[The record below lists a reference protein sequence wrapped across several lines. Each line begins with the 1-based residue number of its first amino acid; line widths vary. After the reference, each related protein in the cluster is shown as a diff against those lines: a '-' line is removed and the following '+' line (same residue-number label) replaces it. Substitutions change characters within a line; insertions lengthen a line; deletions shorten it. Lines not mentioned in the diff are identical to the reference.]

1 MTSQQQ
7 PTVVV
12 TSHLPVVSVGSL
24 TPNQLAQTLVK
35 QAGGSKTVTQA
46 VATGTTG
53 INPSRLTPQQ
63 INILKQQA
71 LMKKNANNKQL
82 QGINPTSVSGGS
94 AAGTTV
100 SGQKVSIA
108 VTPSGVT
115 LATLANSM
123 PVTVVTQ
130 ALGQQKTQLIRGVS
144 GTKGNSLRMTEA
156 DMKLL
161 LASKQQ
167 LQAQQKG
174 GGGVTTSQQQSITQ
188 LLQGVS
194 SGQVITTGYKKK
206 TKFFRQMTTG

>member
-1 MTSQQQ
+1 MVTSQQQSQ

-24 TPNQLAQTLVK
+24 TPQLAQTLVK

-46 VATGTTG
+46 VATGGATSLPT
-53 INPSRLTPQQ
+53 SRLTPQQ

-71 LMKKNANNKQL
+71 LMKKRNENNKQL
-82 QGINPTSVSGGS
+82 QGINQTSVS
-94 AAGTTV
+94 AAPGTTGSGTATGS

-130 ALGQQKTQLIRGVS
+130 ALGQSQKTQLIRGVS
-144 GTKGNSLRMTEA
+144 GTGKGNSLRMTEA

-167 LQAQQKG
+167 LQAQQKAG
-174 GGGVTTSQQQSITQ
+174 TVTTSQQQSVTQ
-188 LLQGVS
+188 LLQGIQ
-194 SGQVITTGYKKK
+194 SGQVCL
-206 TKFFRQMTTG
+206 RL

>member
-1 MTSQQQ
+1 MVTSQQQSQ

-24 TPNQLAQTLVK
+24 TPQLAQTLVK

-46 VATGTTG
+46 VATGGATSLPT
-53 INPSRLTPQQ
+53 SRLTPQQ

-71 LMKKNANNKQL
+71 LMKKRNENNKQL
-82 QGINPTSVSGGS
+82 QGINQTSVSAGNAVAATGS
-94 AAGTTV
+94 STATGS

-130 ALGQQKTQLIRGVS
+130 ALGQSQKTQLIRGVS
-144 GTKGNSLRMTEA
+144 GTGKGNSLRMTEA

-167 LQAQQKG
+167 LQAQQKAG
-174 GGGVTTSQQQSITQ
+174 TVTTSQQQSVTQ
-188 LLQGVS
+188 LLQGIQ
-194 SGQVITTGYKKK
+194 SGQVCL
-206 TKFFRQMTTG
+206 RL

>member
-1 MTSQQQ
+1 MTSQQQQ

-46 VATGTTG
+46 VGTGATG

-174 GGGVTTSQQQSITQ
+174 GGVTTSQQQSVTQ
-188 LLQGVS
+188 LLQGIQ
-194 SGQVITTGYKKK
+194 SGQVCQNLFLVLYIGN
-206 TKFFRQMTTG
+206 